1 MKLIE
6 IKNKTQKYSHIMM
19 QVNSYISSET
29 DKISSQIGSY
39 IWKQVYFQK
48 VFVSDSIQTK
58 VFSQV
63 YFKITDQINETN

>member
-6 IKNKTQKYSHIMM
+6 IKNKTRKYSHITM
-19 QVNSYISSET
+19 QVNSYISSKT
-29 DKISSQIGSY
+29 DTINSQVCLY
-39 IWKQVYFQK
+39 VCNQVYFKK

-63 YFKITDQINETN
+63 YFKIMDQINETN